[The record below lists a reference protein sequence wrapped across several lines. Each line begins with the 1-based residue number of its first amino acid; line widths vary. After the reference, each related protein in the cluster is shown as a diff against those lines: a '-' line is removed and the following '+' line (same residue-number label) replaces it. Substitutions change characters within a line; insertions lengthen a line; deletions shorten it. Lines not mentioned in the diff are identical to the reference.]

1 MTNRLRRSS
10 RLRERLRLADGPV
23 NLLGYPADGTPL
35 APGGKARTKRELDR
49 VGPLLAEQQEMLF
62 AAGGTGDPRRI
73 LLVLQGTDTSGK
85 DGVIKHVVGQ
95 VGPSAV
101 RITAFKKPTPDEAA
115 HHFLWRIRRALP
127 PPGLIGV
134 FNRSHYEDVLAPRV
148 HGDIDE
154 QTWLRRIAEIN
165 EFEAELAAAGTAIV
179 KCYLHIGYA
188 EQRQRLL
195 DRLADPTK
203 QWKFNPADLA
213 ERARWPEYE
222 ACYAQVLEHT
232 SSAVAPWY
240 LVPSERKWYRNWAIG
255 QLLAATLADLQLSYP
270 TPSYDVAEMQARL
283 QPPH

>member
-1 MTNRLRRSS
+1 
-10 RLRERLRLADGPV
+10 
-23 NLLGYPADGTPL
+23 
-35 APGGKARTKRELDR
+35 
-49 VGPLLAEQQEMLF
+49 
-62 AAGGTGDPRRI
+62 
-73 LLVLQGTDTSGK
+73 VLQGTDTSGK

-101 RITAFKKPTPDEAA
+101 RITAFKKPTPAEAA

-127 PPGLIGV
+127 PAGVIGV

-148 HGDIDE
+148 HGRLDD
-154 QTWLRRIAEIN
+154 QAWHRRIAEIN
-165 EFEAELAAAGTAIV
+165 EFEAELAGAGTSII

-203 QWKFNPADLA
+203 QWKFNPADLD
-213 ERARWPEYE
+213 ERARWADYA

-232 SSAVAPWY
+232 STEVAPWY
-240 LVPSERKWYRNWAIG
+240 VVPSERKWYRNWAVG
-255 QLLAATLADLQLSYP
+255 QLLAETLADLRLSYP
-270 TPSYDVAEMQARL
+270 SPDYDVAEMQARL